1 MFTPDRSSLQS
12 KTKGKVTQQ
21 QPVLMALCKYNAGSY
36 TFVKQKNTACSL
48 LPQVHSC
55 VTKPQQL
62 TLSRVTSKPCDL
74 FPPPLIL
81 AATSYTQAS
90 KFQLSLKPTIYK
102 LLVYTPLLEYV
113 THMIFCN
120 DMEMGG
126 NKLYPFLW
134 LERLIHCTYIWV
146 LYSWIVVLHL
156 AIAISSVLRTVYKNG
171 LKISK
176 NQQPLLV
183 QITLLSSVRKT
194 PRI

>member
-36 TFVKQKNTACSL
+36 TFVKQENTACSL

-55 VTKPQQL
+55 VTKPQQP

-102 LLVYTPLLEYV
+102 LLPSTPHLFHPWTLILWQDLHSAAGGAQRAPSCKSAAVKCNSSCLREVYRLSAVIMGDGSLTYLPQGSIRGTPLQ
-113 THMIFCN
+113 C
-120 DMEMGG
+120 
-126 NKLYPFLW
+126 
-134 LERLIHCTYIWV
+134 C
-146 LYSWIVVLHL
+146 
-156 AIAISSVLRTVYKNG
+156 SSG
-171 LKISK
+171 C
-176 NQQPLLV
+176 
-183 QITLLSSVRKT
+183 LSN
-194 PRI
+194 